1 MVAKWCKAEVDK
13 LDLARLANVSTSL
26 NNLKTKLDDL
36 DAGKLK
42 TVPVDLENASDVV
55 DKEAVKSTKF
65 NRLNSKVNI

>member
-13 LDLARLANVSTSL
+13 LDLARLANFSTSL

-55 DKEAVKSTKF
+55 DNEAVKSTKF
-65 NRLNSKVNI
+65 NRLNPKVNI

>member
-13 LDLARLANVSTSL
+13 LDLARLANFSTSL

-55 DKEAVKSTKF
+55 DNEAVKSTKF